1 MRVGIE
7 QGVDALRGLIHLGG
21 VRYIILWVNL
31 LGLGLCVY
39 CCNARAVSHVQETV
53 REVLRAL
60 LHVLRAH
67 GCGEHQQPANH
78 GAVSDG
84 LDDALI
90 RRGDDLH
97 QRHDGRGDGVSED
110 VVLVEIPAQVDDIVI
125 GKRQH
130 IAVLHV
136 KFQVQVSSRVVN
148 GVGLHGRDRENGVRQ
163 AVFIPEDDCEG
174 VVVEYQLCGHLF
186 LQHLAGH
193 VLVWLFE

>member
-1 MRVGIE
+1 MRVGIK
-7 QGVDALRGLIHLGG
+7 QSVDALRGFVHLGC
-21 VRYIILWVNL
+21 VRDVILRVNL
-31 LGLGLCVY
+31 LRLCFCVY

-67 GCGEHQQPANH
+67 GRCEHQQPANH
-78 GAVSDG
+78 GAVADG
-84 LDDALI
+84 LYNALV

-97 QRHDGRGDGVSED
+97 ERHDGRGDGVSED
-110 VVLVEIPAQVDDIVI
+110 VVLVEIPAQVDDVVI

-136 KFQVQVSSRVVN
+136 KFQVQVAACVVY

-174 VVVEYQLCGHLF
+174 VVVEHQLCGQLF
-186 LQHLAGH
+186 LQHLACH
-193 VLVWLFE
+193 VLVRLFE